1 MSAAPSLSPK
11 TRECPYCRR
20 RISAAALKCRYCGES
35 VSVELR
41 VEYAAARRWS
51 PRIAAVLS
59 LLIPGAG
66 QIYKGQ
72 FVRGLWFMLVISVGY
87 VLTVLGLFVLPP
99 FALLSTVLLCHLAV
113 VVDAATTAV
122 RVPVETEHWWTPLSW
137 KQRVVV
143 ALVLLFFAA
152 VFAYDVVMIVGS

>member
-1 MSAAPSLSPK
+1 MSTAPSLSPR

-20 RISAAALKCRYCGES
+20 TISAAALKCRYCREGLS
-35 VSVELR
+35 

-51 PRIAAVLS
+51 PRIAALLS
-59 LLIPGAG
+59 LVIPGAG

-87 VLTVLGLFVLPP
+87 VLTALGLFVLPP

-122 RVPVETEHWWTPLSW
+122 RDPVETEHWWAPLSW